1 MLVCMLPM
9 DCRAIL
15 ESPLF
20 QQPAD
25 SSLAPNCPAVQQQ
38 INEQLL
44 QFKAAASE
52 VGVKLC
58 TLSGLPRAAHCIQ
71 LGEAASKHVARV
83 AANVSHFHG
92 PRTAVA
98 ATVVARGLQ
107 AERSAGH

>member
-1 MLVCMLPM
+1 MCEPYYVLTCVASLYMFSG
-9 DCRAIL
+9 DTICRAIL

-52 VGVKLC
+52 VWG
-58 TLSGLPRAAHCIQ
+58 
-71 LGEAASKHVARV
+71 
-83 AANVSHFHG
+83 G
-92 PRTAVA
+92 PKCC
-98 ATVVARGLQ
+98 
-107 AERSAGH
+107 

>member
-1 MLVCMLPM
+1 MFSG
-9 DCRAIL
+9 DTICRAIL

-52 VGVKLC
+52 VWGGPNAASQLLSEYNATGTVQMHSC
-58 TLSGLPRAAHCIQ
+58 AAYYCSFCIGSSSGL
-71 LGEAASKHVARV
+71 S
-83 AANVSHFHG
+83 
-92 PRTAVA
+92 
-98 ATVVARGLQ
+98 
-107 AERSAGH
+107 